1 MGPFPAHVDYVT
13 DDPEEVINA
22 FTFVAETLAD
32 PLNAALFAAG
42 TVGALL
48 AVVAGVWLR
57 SRVMDFRVLAATL
70 DSYRDL
76 VPWMLRLSIGLP
88 TLGAGFAGYLF
99 TPLVG
104 TEFRIPLIAVGFL
117 LLTGTATRAVALV
130 GLVLWL
136 AGAVLQPALLL
147 ALEYP
152 FAFVAILLA
161 GSGRPSGDGMLSRL
175 ASTPG
180 TYYRQVDP
188 VHRVAAG
195 LSARVDGYEAF
206 VPVAIRLGLGLSFV
220 YLGVVEKLL
229 NPGRAVLVVE
239 KYDLTAVVPVDPG
252 VWVVGAAATEI
263 GVGLLL
269 LAGFLTRG
277 TAAVAFVVLTTTL
290 FGLPDDPVLAHVS
303 LFGLTSA
310 VFTLGAGPYSLDS
323 LLDRRADERTQPD
336 AAPAD

>member
-1 MGPFPAHVDYVT
+1 MEPHPAHVDYVT
-13 DDPEEVINA
+13 DGPGEVVDA
-22 FTFVAETLAD
+22 FAFAVKTLSD

-42 TVGALL
+42 TVGVLV
-48 AVVAGVWLR
+48 AVAAGTWLR
-57 SRVMDFRVLAATL
+57 GRVTDFRVLAATL

-104 TEFRIPLIAVGFL
+104 TEFRVPLIAVGFL

-136 AGAVLQPALLL
+136 AGAVLEPALFL
-147 ALEYP
+147 AMEYP
-152 FAFVAILLA
+152 FAFIAILLA
-161 GSGRPSGDGMLSRL
+161 GSGRPSGDGMLGRL

-180 TYYRQVDP
+180 TYYRRIDP
-188 VHRVAAG
+188 VHR
-195 LSARVDGYEAF
+195 SAVGISSRLDGYEAF
-206 VPVAIRLGLGLSFV
+206 VPVAIRLGLGLSFI

-239 KYDLTAVVPVDPG
+239 KYNLTAVVPVDPG

-263 GVGLLL
+263 GVGLFL

-323 LLDRRADERTQPD
+323 LLDSREDERPQPE